1 MSRRENG
8 LTSYFQTVRL
18 FNGNV
23 LLYLAIAGLLGFT
36 IDGGI
41 YSVIFNLYL
50 LRLGHG
56 PQFVGQ
62 VNAAGM
68 LVFAVGS
75 LPLGMLGGRWGN
87 RRMLIIGMVLMLVG
101 CLLLPLGEFLPV
113 AWQVIWLFAAYLMT
127 NIGMAHFYANGPPY
141 IMHITRPQERNH
153 VFSIQSAFWSLAA
166 FAGSLIAGFLP
177 AYFARL
183 LGNSLDQPAPYR
195 FPLLLAGFMLIP
207 ALWAVLQ
214 MRTDPGQSVPASDD
228 AHRNANHAPT
238 TIYGLI
244 LLMAL
249 VRLLQVAGAGV
260 VMTFFNVYMDAG
272 LHVPTAQI
280 GLVVATGRFLAVLA
294 ALITPILMTRWGAAQ
309 LAIWAS
315 FGVALALLPLA
326 YVPTW
331 GAAGLGYMGAIAF
344 TSIRYPA
351 FLLYIM
357 DLTPAAYRSAM
368 SGAGETAAGLSFA
381 IMSLA
386 GGYLIASQGYQNLF
400 LLGAAETV
408 FGTLIFWGYLQWR
421 RGRTVGQ

>member
-1 MSRRENG
+1 MIRRENA
-8 LTSYFQTVRL
+8 LTAYFQTVRL
-18 FNGNV
+18 FNRNV
-23 LLYLAIAGLLGFT
+23 RLYLWIAGLLGFT

-68 LVFAVGS
+68 LVFALGS

-87 RRMLIIGMVLMLVG
+87 RRMLIIGMALMLAG
-101 CLLLPLGEFLPV
+101 CLLLPLGEFLPAV
-113 AWQVIWLFAAYLMT
+113 WQVTWLFMAYLIT
-127 NIGMAHFYANGPPY
+127 NIGMAHFYSNGPPY
-141 IMHITRPQERNH
+141 VMQITRREERNH
-153 VFSIQSAFWSLAA
+153 VFSIQSAIWSLAA

-177 AYFARL
+177 AYFANL
-183 LGNSLDQPAPYR
+183 LGKPLDQPAPFR
-195 FPLLLAGFMLIP
+195 FPLLIAGLILIP

-214 MRTDPGQSVPASDD
+214 MRTAPSQSASASDE
-228 AHRNANHAPT
+228 AHPNDHHAPAA
-238 TIYGLI
+238 IYGLI
-244 LLMAL
+244 LLMSL

-272 LHVPTAQI
+272 LHVATAEI

-294 ALITPILMTRWGAAQ
+294 ALITPVLMARWGAAQ

-315 FGVALALLPLA
+315 FAVALALLPLA
-326 YVPTW
+326 YIPTW
-331 GAAGLGYMGAIAF
+331 GAAGLGYIGAIAF

-351 FLLYIM
+351 FLIYMM
-357 DLTPAAYRSAM
+357 DLIPTRYRSVMA
-368 SGAGETAAGLSFA
+368 GASETSAGLSFA
-381 IMSLA
+381 VMALA

-400 LLGAAETV
+400 LLGAGETV
-408 FGTLIFWGYLQWR
+408 LGTLIFWGYL
-421 RGRTVGQ
+421 RTRKGSEQ